1 MHKKIKDVPESSP
14 EFCPEMTLFSP
25 SRDPPGGPKKS
36 HFSYFFLTFPH
47 FPSIS
52 VEESLCKIR
61 NREIHRNDVPWYV
74 KPKKALFPTFSQE
87 SDNSDP
93 GSRIQ
98 DLTQKILR
106 RKNIQIPDL
115 NNSLPKN
122 LLGEKISLV
131 RDQSNLEDP
140 SWIIFRQLLTIF
152 LQSASQNFT
161 SSPDPRSRSDPQ
173 TLRSPTAT
181 QKKYI
186 WDPTEISPL
195 IFPPRTR
202 KKRHFSSESRS
213 PDDRHSSSDFPQEYS
228 SSCHSPVILCPDGY
242 TNLAYNKWALEG

>member
-1 MHKKIKDVPESSP
+1 LKIYEKKHDSDPPEGQEINWSPRGALLINVFFGWELLGIPGSSTGSRLGVCQNLHKKIKDVPERTPGKVHFSD
-14 EFCPEMTLFSP
+14 TFSP
-25 SRDPPGGPKKS
+25 DLDPPGGPKKCTFF
-36 HFSYFFLTFPH
+36 HFFLTFPH

-140 SWIIFRQLLTIF
+140 S
-152 LQSASQNFT
+152 
-161 SSPDPRSRSDPQ
+161 
-173 TLRSPTAT
+173 
-181 QKKYI
+181 
-186 WDPTEISPL
+186 
-195 IFPPRTR
+195 
-202 KKRHFSSESRS
+202 
-213 PDDRHSSSDFPQEYS
+213 
-228 SSCHSPVILCPDGY
+228 
-242 TNLAYNKWALEG
+242 